1 MILRR
6 LFCGMRLCEAG
17 FYIQK
22 MSQDCCPW
30 SLWCSGFQGK
40 FNHNSIIFTPSVLST
55 LGAIS
60 KPHSFSRSHPILL
73 SPHRASLGGGLKW
86 QCFIHSGP
94 NSGSPSHKAFEISEM
109 KLVGFMG
116 LHDVITYNY
125 SWTWGATVHKKY
137 IAVWYAFVTQNI
149 GSFSVGIMTQ
159 WLHQMVCQVFLLVR
173 RFERQILDC
182 STWVR
187 KVWNKLEKWIAG
199 YLLTIDLI

>member
-6 LFCGMRLCEAG
+6 LFCGRL

-40 FNHNSIIFTPSVLST
+40 LNHNSIIFTPSVLST

-73 SPHRASLGGGLKW
+73 SPHRASLGGLKW

-116 LHDVITYNY
+116 LHDNY
-125 SWTWGATVHKKY
+125 
-137 IAVWYAFVTQNI
+137 IQ
-149 GSFSVGIMTQ
+149 
-159 WLHQMVCQVFLLVR
+159 LLMNLR
-173 RFERQILDC
+173 
-182 STWVR
+182 
-187 KVWNKLEKWIAG
+187 G
-199 YLLTIDLI
+199 YCTLYTLLFDMLSSLKTSDPSP